1 MAVLWDMDGTLIDSE
16 PYWIEAE
23 TALVERFGGTWSE
36 EDGLTLVGRP
46 LPYSARILQGR
57 GVALPEDEIV
67 ATLTASVAER
77 IRGAVPWQEDARAL
91 LQEVVAAGVPC
102 ALVTMSYRRM
112 ADALLAAVPEAFQV
126 VVTGDEV
133 RHGKPDPE
141 SYLLAAHRLGVDIA
155 RCVAIEDSP
164 SGIGAAWS
172 SGAATI
178 AVRRLAKL
186 DARPGLTRLTTLDG
200 LGLEGIRAI
209 ANGEV
214 RDELTGGA

>member
-1 MAVLWDMDGTLIDSE
+1 MDGTLIDSE

-57 GVALPEDEIV
+57 GVALPEEEIV

-133 RHGKPDPE
+133 ERGKPDPE
-141 SYLLAAHRLGVDIA
+141 SYLLAASRLGVDIA

-164 SGIGAAWS
+164 TGVASAIAAGAPTV
-172 SGAATI
+172 GV
-178 AVRRLAKL
+178 VRIVPLEDRA
-186 DARPGLTRLTTLDG
+186 GLTRVSSLAG
-200 LGLEGIRAI
+200 LHP
-209 ANGEV
+209 
-214 RDELTGGA
+214 RDLVALASRSGAPHA